1 MVSAGPL
8 GYAGSF
14 SAVEFPMSITSA
26 LWLKAVRFRAKR
38 WIRASVLA
46 ASAASV
52 WVPLSAPAQSLQSLP
67 PEVQQ
72 AWRATR
78 LPDASLS
85 LVVHELGGGR
95 LASVYA
101 TAARNPASVMKMV
114 TTWAALSGLGPDYT
128 WRTAFYANPD
138 ARIDAE
144 GTLSGPLYLKAG
156 GDPLLTMHELW
167 SLLRELRLR
176 GVKNLSEVV
185 VDRSRFGD
193 VALDPGAFDGAA
205 DRPYNASP
213 DAMMV
218 GLGTVRL
225 VFMPDPA
232 ANKWVPIVDPPM
244 QGIRIQGNVAWSNA
258 RCPGS
263 PNVSTQVRRVG
274 NETLIEVAGTV
285 AGSCG
290 EFSLYRLALP
300 QHEHFEAVFR
310 MLWKELGGTLARG
323 LRNGIIPAQARMLA
337 WHDSETL
344 ADTIRLINKQ
354 SNNVMARTLL
364 LTLGAEQRPSGATAR
379 HGAAVAL
386 DVLRTQGVDV
396 RGWVLENGS
405 GLSREERL
413 TAEGL
418 AGMLDVAW
426 RSPLMPEFISSL
438 AISGVDG
445 TLRRRL
451 RNDDTR
457 GMAHLK
463 TGTLR
468 DSRALAGYVLGASGR
483 RYVLVV
489 LINEDRAA
497 TTGKFLDAVVEWL
510 AKR

>member
-1 MVSAGPL
+1 MLYRFSSDFLAGWRRRLRQAQAAGALAL
-8 GYAGSF
+8 GLAGLLAP
-14 SAVEFPMSITSA
+14 AVGA
-26 LWLKAVRFRAKR
+26 
-38 WIRASVLA
+38 
-46 ASAASV
+46 
-52 WVPLSAPAQSLQSLP
+52 AQSLQSLP
-67 PEVQQ
+67 PEVQK

-78 LPDASLS
+78 LPDSALS
-85 LVVHELGGGR
+85 MSVHELGGQR
-95 LASVYA
+95 LASVNPS
-101 TAARNPASVMKMV
+101 TPRNPASVMKMV

-128 WRTAFYANPD
+128 WRTAFYGSPN
-138 ARIDAE
+138 ARVDAE

-176 GVKNLSEVV
+176 GIKNVSEVV
-185 VDRSRFGD
+185 IDRSRFGD
-193 VALDPGAFDGAA
+193 VGLDPGAFDGAA

-218 GLGTVRL
+218 GLGTIRL
-225 VFMPDPA
+225 VFMPDA
-232 ANKWVPIVDPPM
+232 AAGKWVPVIDPPM
-244 QGIRIQGNVAWSNA
+244 QGIRIQGGVEWSNA
-258 RCPGS
+258 RCPGP
-263 PNVSTQVRRVG
+263 PNVSTQVRRQAADV
-274 NETLIEVAGTV
+274 IIQVAGSV

-300 QHEHFEAVFR
+300 PVQHFEAIFR
-310 MLWKELGGTLARG
+310 MLWKELGGTLGKG
-323 LRNGIIPAQARMLA
+323 LREAAVPANARLLA
-337 WHDSETL
+337 AHDSETL

-364 LTLGAEQRPSGATAR
+364 LTLGAEQRTSGATAQT
-379 HGAAVAL
+379 GAAAAL
-386 DVLRTQGVDV
+386 GVLREQGVDV

-405 GLSREERL
+405 GLSRQERV

-445 TLRRRL
+445 TVRRRL
-451 RNDDTR
+451 RSDQTR

-468 DSRALAGYVLGASGR
+468 DARALAGYVLGASGR
-483 RYVLVV
+483 RHALVIMV
-489 LINEDRAA
+489 NDERAPA
-497 TTGKFLDAVVEWL
+497 TGPFLDAVVEWL